1 VYALFCRGSETDVC
15 SLCSGP
21 TLTRSWLCYCVPVH
35 PSVNALRSFFRI
47 ISQTW
52 RNVFGSCTIA
62 TAIMDDAEPGVRRLG
77 RGRPHKRQRRACCYG
92 PRRGSRAAI
101 ASNHKIKRDAQLC
114 LRCAVRPDRSV
125 MHGQEDKGKG
135 TRIGRIPPAAA
146 RESRLYLRTCG
157 QDSESYFGGR
167 WRKHGRGLSL
177 TQLE

>member
-1 VYALFCRGSETDVC
+1 VFSVFRSDPHAALVALL
-15 SLCSGP
+15 LCP
-21 TLTRSWLCYCVPVH
+21 CAPER
-35 PSVNALRSFFRI
+35 NALRSIFEIRYI
-47 ISQTW
+47 TDLAQRVHKLHNCNSS
-52 RNVFGSCTIA
+52 N
-62 TAIMDDAEPGVRRLG
+62 G
-77 RGRPHKRQRRACCYG
+77 RRRARGTAFGARSAAQETTAYA
-92 PRRGSRAAI
+92 RRGLGPPSPATIR
-101 ASNHKIKRDAQLC
+101 SRDAQLC